1 MLHFGL
7 IPEFV
12 GRLPVVATL
21 EELTEDD
28 FIRILTTPKNAL
40 VCQYQT
46 YFAFEKVQL
55 QFTDGALRAIVQA
68 ALRRMTGAR
77 GLRSIMEE
85 LLLDTMY
92 DLPSRTD
99 VRECTVTEADVRAV
113 TERQQPVLLYKQ
125 AS

>member
-1 MLHFGL
+1 M
-7 IPEFV
+7 
-12 GRLPVVATL
+12 
-21 EELTEDD
+21 
-28 FIRILTTPKNAL
+28 RILTVPKNAL
-40 VCQYQT
+40 VRQYQT

-55 QFTDGALRAIVQA
+55 QFTEGALRAIAHA
-68 ALRRMTGAR
+68 ALRRTTGAR
-77 GLRSIMEE
+77 GLRSILEE

-99 VRECTVTEADVRAV
+99 VRACTVTEEDVHAV